1 MSKSGNNGNC
11 GDGYA
16 GSREPSFRYPWRSLR
31 LKGRGEPVGGH
42 TRAHGR
48 SAPPRDETEEI
59 VIKVSVIV
67 PTCGRPALLNRCLE
81 ALVNQSFD
89 PMQYEIIVVDDA
101 PSEDVQAL
109 VVGWTVRSMGRGPII
124 GYIASKGPHGPAA
137 ARNLGWQAACGDIVA
152 FTDDDT
158 VPDPDWLRNGLRA
171 FDAGVDAA
179 WGKLLMPLP
188 EEPTD
193 YEIDAR
199 HLEEAEFAT
208 ANCFCRKQVLEEVEG
223 FDTRFRLAWREDSDL
238 YFRLLQRTGRVIHVP
253 EAIVV
258 HPVREAPWG
267 ISLLQQ
273 KKVVYDALLYKKHPR
288 LYREKIRAKPRW
300 DYYLIVA
307 SLLIAIGAAMAGNT
321 ATAALAATVWLGL
334 TGLFSVRRL
343 QCSSKSAAHI
353 IEMIVTSALIPPVSV
368 FWRLVGAVRYRS
380 LLV

>member
-31 LKGRGEPVGGH
+31 LKGRSEPAGGH
-42 TRAHGR
+42 ARSHGR
-48 SAPPRDETEEI
+48 SALRDATEEI

-81 ALVNQSFD
+81 ALVNQNFD
-89 PMQYEIIVVDDA
+89 PLQYEIIVVDDA

-158 VPDPDWLRNGLRA
+158 IADPDWLRNGLRA
-171 FDAGVDAA
+171 FDESVEAA
-179 WGKLLMPLP
+179 WGRLVMPLP

-193 YEIDAR
+193 YELDAR

-208 ANCFCRKQVLEEVEG
+208 ANCFCRRRALEDVGG

-238 YFRLLQRTGRVIHVP
+238 YFRLLQRPARVVHVP
-253 EAIVV
+253 EAVV
-258 HPVREAPWG
+258 IHPVREAPWG

-288 LYREKIRAKPRW
+288 LYREKIRATPRW
-300 DYYLIVA
+300 DYYAIVL
-307 SLLIAIGAAMAGNT
+307 SLLTAIGAMMAGSA
-321 ATAALAATVWLGL
+321 ATAGLAAAVWLAL
-334 TGLFSVRRL
+334 TGLFCARRL
-343 QCSSKSAAHI
+343 QGSRKSAKHVA
-353 IEMIVTSALIPPVSV
+353 EMLVTSALIPPVSV

-380 LLV
+380 FLV